1 MLTGKAQEKEGIFM
15 VGRALVEGDVVRDSN
30 ELVLQV
36 AEGKKW
42 GLGRLGEWGL
52 LSGQDLC

>member
-36 AEGKKW
+36 PEGKKW
-42 GLGRLGEWGL
+42 GLGETW
-52 LSGQDLC
+52 